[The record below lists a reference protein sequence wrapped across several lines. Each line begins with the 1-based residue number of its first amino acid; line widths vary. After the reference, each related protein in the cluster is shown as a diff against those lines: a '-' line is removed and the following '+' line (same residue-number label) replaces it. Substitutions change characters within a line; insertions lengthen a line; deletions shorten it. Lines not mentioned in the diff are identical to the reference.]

1 MAIVKM
7 ASTILA
13 PLVLLL
19 ICPNGITLPG
29 EFTVELFVGGRLAI
43 DETQEL
49 QPCLMTMTLHAGGH
63 HTAVEGVESGK
74 QRGGSMP
81 LVIMRHRMGTAL
93 FHGQTGLSTVKS
105 LDLALL
111 VQ

>member
-19 ICPNGITLPG
+19 ISPNGITLPG
-29 EFTVELFVGGRLAI
+29 EFTVDLFVGGRLAI

-49 QPCLMTMTLHAGGH
+49 QP
-63 HTAVEGVESGK
+63 
-74 QRGGSMP
+74 
-81 LVIMRHRMGTAL
+81 
-93 FHGQTGLSTVKS
+93 F
-105 LDLALL
+105 
-111 VQ
+111 